1 MHAVQLELAQLTY
14 MDEDPPYGFR
24 EDLAVAVRPTLKAI
38 VQAMIGWGSR
48 R

>member
-1 MHAVQLELAQLTY
+1 MQLELAQLTY

-24 EDLAVAVRPTLKAI
+24 EDLAAAVRPALKGI
-38 VQAMIGWGSR
+38 LQALVGWGSR